1 MRVII
6 SLLILF
12 GTFDLQAN
20 FQQDKPNIL
29 WVSCEDITTML
40 GCYGDVNASTPN
52 LDKFAKKSI
61 LFSNAFST
69 APVCSPARS
78 SIITGY
84 YATTIGTQHLRSEVD
99 IPNVIKPFPKYL
111 REIGYYAVN
120 NYKEDYNFTEDELWS
135 DSSKNAHWKNREKDQ
150 PFFSVFNLGITH
162 QSGIFGN
169 DSIYNARIDKYLGDI
184 EKIDPET
191 LVLPSYYPD
200 SPVIRKLWARYYT
213 NVAIMDYQFGQIL
226 KELKG
231 DGLEDNTIVIFFSD
245 HGTGMQRS
253 KRALYDSG
261 LKIPMLV
268 HIPQKLAVK
277 FNRSPGTIDDQ
288 MVSFIDFAPTMLE
301 IAGIDKPETWPGHAF
316 ISNREVAKTPY
327 VFATSDRVDEG
338 YEMTRSIRTKEYRY
352 VRNFFPFS
360 PLLQPNFYT
369 DQSAIMVELEKFRNS
384 PGLTQEQLTLFAKN
398 RMPEELY
405 DVQKDPDETY
415 NLAYDPTFQKTIK
428 IMRGRLKDEMMK
440 SFDTGLMPEPEMI
453 RLSANS
459 TPYAI
464 AHDPSVL
471 PIERIL
477 ETCDW
482 MLESK
487 IDDGLILKGLQD
499 PNGFVRYWTLITIQ
513 AKGGTN
519 SEIILVMENM
529 LYDSF
534 PTVQIEAAKC
544 LIQFGKQDSISTLL
558 KHLNSVHDP
567 LSLYAARTF
576 QQIAP
581 FLTTIPD
588 LVHDKYVQL
597 KQCADNGTLKNNFYK
612 TYTYW
617 ALHETLEKGRKLKF

>member
-245 HGTGMQRS
+245 HGTGMPRS

-277 FNRSPGTIDDQ
+277 FNR
-288 MVSFIDFAPTMLE
+288 
-301 IAGIDKPETWPGHAF
+301 
-316 ISNREVAKTPY
+316 
-327 VFATSDRVDEG
+327 
-338 YEMTRSIRTKEYRY
+338 
-352 VRNFFPFS
+352 
-360 PLLQPNFYT
+360 
-369 DQSAIMVELEKFRNS
+369 
-384 PGLTQEQLTLFAKN
+384 
-398 RMPEELY
+398 
-405 DVQKDPDETY
+405 
-415 NLAYDPTFQKTIK
+415 
-428 IMRGRLKDEMMK
+428 
-440 SFDTGLMPEPEMI
+440 
-453 RLSANS
+453 
-459 TPYAI
+459 
-464 AHDPSVL
+464 
-471 PIERIL
+471 
-477 ETCDW
+477 
-482 MLESK
+482 
-487 IDDGLILKGLQD
+487 
-499 PNGFVRYWTLITIQ
+499 
-513 AKGGTN
+513 
-519 SEIILVMENM
+519 
-529 LYDSF
+529 
-534 PTVQIEAAKC
+534 
-544 LIQFGKQDSISTLL
+544 
-558 KHLNSVHDP
+558 
-567 LSLYAARTF
+567 
-576 QQIAP
+576 
-581 FLTTIPD
+581 
-588 LVHDKYVQL
+588 
-597 KQCADNGTLKNNFYK
+597 
-612 TYTYW
+612 
-617 ALHETLEKGRKLKF
+617 

>member
-169 DSIYNARIDKYLGDI
+169 DSIYNGRIDKYLGDI

-245 HGTGMQRS
+245 HGTGMPRS

-316 ISNREVAKTPY
+316 ISNKEVAKTPY

-519 SEIILVMENM
+519 PVIILEMENM
-529 LYDSF
+529 LYDTF
-534 PTVQIEAAKC
+534 PTVQIEAAKS
-544 LIQFGKQDSISTLL
+544 LIQVGKQYSISTIL
-558 KHLNSVHDP
+558 KHLNSNDDA

-576 QQIAP
+576 QQMAP
-581 FLTTIPD
+581 FITTIPK
-588 LVHDKYVQL
+588 LVYEKYLQL
-597 KQCADNGTLKNNFYK
+597 KQDADNGTLKNNFYK

-617 ALHETLEKGRKLKF
+617 ALHETLE